1 MSTYIANTLN
11 VDKARADKMRYEYW
25 QKYGT
30 SLAGLM
36 KNFKI
41 DPDHFLEIVH
51 NIDFSVLSKDPK
63 LLNALGKLPGR
74 KIVYTNGTVPYA
86 REVLKYRGLAD
97 VFDEIY
103 GVENANYIP
112 KPSPEAFKLIFA
124 KANVIYN
131 RSAMFEDEVRNLKA
145 PFDLGLKTILI
156 CDSPTNE
163 TYVDY
168 SVKNLPDFLRQIIS
182 TSLIGNAG
190 VISSPTTLIYDLS
203 TFSGDSSVSISV
215 ESSCKWTDDIV
226 LVDDFNVFNVNPCSY
241 FSLSSTVVNPSCNQ
255 LSDGSAI
262 VVAINDT
269 LYADT
274 GILNFLLVSAIKS
287 RYVKAGFIITMSTP
301 SLMSVST
308 SLIASL
314 GFVNGT

>member
-1 MSTYIANTLN
+1 MSSYIANTLD
-11 VDKARADKMRYEYW
+11 VDKAKADKIRYEYW

-41 DPDHFLEIVH
+41 DPDHFLEVVH
-51 NIDFSVLSKDPK
+51 DIDFSVLSKDPK
-63 LLNALGKLPGR
+63 LLNALNELPGR

-163 TYVDY
+163 TFVDY

-182 TSLIGNAG
+182 TSLIGKN
-190 VISSPTTLIYDLS
+190 
-203 TFSGDSSVSISV
+203 
-215 ESSCKWTDDIV
+215 E
-226 LVDDFNVFNVNPCSY
+226 
-241 FSLSSTVVNPSCNQ
+241 
-255 LSDGSAI
+255 
-262 VVAINDT
+262 
-269 LYADT
+269 
-274 GILNFLLVSAIKS
+274 
-287 RYVKAGFIITMSTP
+287 II
-301 SLMSVST
+301 
-308 SLIASL
+308 I
-314 GFVNGT
+314 

>member
-1 MSTYIANTLN
+1 MKNLGNIDCWIFDLDNTLYPASTDLFAQVCEKMTCYIANTLN
-11 VDKARADKMRYEYW
+11 VDKAKADKMRHEYW
-25 QKYGT
+25 HKYGT

-41 DPDHFLEIVH
+41 DPNHFLEVVH
-51 NIDFSVLSKDPK
+51 DIDFSVLSKDPK
-63 LLNALGKLPGR
+63 LLNALEELPGR
-74 KIVYTNGTVPYA
+74 KIVYTNGTAPYA

-182 TSLIGNAG
+182 TSLMGKN
-190 VISSPTTLIYDLS
+190 
-203 TFSGDSSVSISV
+203 
-215 ESSCKWTDDIV
+215 E
-226 LVDDFNVFNVNPCSY
+226 
-241 FSLSSTVVNPSCNQ
+241 
-255 LSDGSAI
+255 
-262 VVAINDT
+262 
-269 LYADT
+269 
-274 GILNFLLVSAIKS
+274 
-287 RYVKAGFIITMSTP
+287 II
-301 SLMSVST
+301 
-308 SLIASL
+308 I
-314 GFVNGT
+314 